1 MPTAC
6 CTKGYSKENV
16 QIFCL
21 VGMTDIATMDLL
33 DAMMKDVATETP
45 MILIVVI
52 LNEEAQKV
60 IVIGTDEE
68 TKCQQVC
75 GWVCV
80 CVCVEWSS

>member
-6 CTKGYSKENV
+6 CTKGYSEENV

-33 DAMMKDVATETP
+33 GAMMKGVATETP

-68 TKCQQVC
+68 TKCRQ
-75 GWVCV
+75 VCV
-80 CVCVEWSS
+80 CVCVCEWSS